1 MGDLNDPFMRNQYA
15 AVQARTKVQNRSNVL
30 QLKLMGQSH
39 PTGLTPN
46 LLKLFEPRPPL
57 EFQPPPEK
65 RKCPPYTGM
74 AQFVSHFAEPGDP
87 EYAPPKP
94 DVETLTQKRERIHKS
109 RLEKGVEKAV
119 EDLKNYDPNNDPNAS
134 GDPYKTLFV
143 ARLNYETSESKIK
156 REFEAYGPIKQV
168 HLVTDQQTNKPK
180 GYAFIEYL
188 NTRDMKGLCNVVLF
202 SMYYFSLLTYSLWS
216 PIAAYKQG
224 DGKKID
230 GRRVLV
236 DVERDRTVPNWRP
249 RRLGGGLGTT
259 RVPGEKI
266 SGEEEQ
272 QQQPSQGRSSRS
284 VEPSAREDR
293 EKSRD
298 RGKEREH
305 EQSRERSR
313 ERSHERSRERS
324 RDRPRESHR
333 EDKHHRDRDRGRES
347 RRDGGDRDRGTRDHD
362 RDRSRKRERDYESG
376 EYEDDG
382 GRSRERGGSKQRRGE
397 SEEGRGYYEG
407 RRRSSH
413 YDEREEE
420 EQGGDQDRYDQ
431 YGDRYGRM
439 KEEEYRYDD
448 REHKRSERSKA
459 SEMAS
464 DGKTEKDGS
473 GDSPT
478 SVLSDEEKCEED
490 KTATVVVEEEILLAK
505 NGDSSLISEAMA
517 QEEEQLLKIREDE
530 EISKSAGSGEAPDLN
545 DTQFTK
551 LDELLTQTQLYSE
564 FLLEKMEDITKNG
577 IEGETQYAEPE
588 PEKKARGRK
597 RKAAPQADSMKAKK
611 AVAAMISR
619 SKEGRDSADSDLTE
633 EERVMKEQSELV
645 PLLTGGK
652 LKSYQLKGVKWL
664 ISLWQNG
671 LNGILAD
678 QMGLGKTIQTIGFLS
693 HLKGNGLDGPYLVI
707 APLSTLSNWVN
718 EIARFTPSIN
728 AIIYHGPKKERDELR
743 KKHMPR
749 TVGPKFPIVIT
760 SYEVAMNDAKK
771 NLRHYPWKYVVI
783 DEGHRLKNHKCKLLR
798 ELRYLN
804 MENKLLLTG
813 TPLQNNLS
821 ELWSLL
827 NFILPD
833 IFASHDEFES
843 WSFSTVVAK
852 LHNILRPFILRR
864 MKCDVELSLPRK
876 KEIIVYATMT
886 AHQKKFQ
893 EHLVN
898 RTLEGHIRGD
908 ATRGYGWKGKLNN
921 LAIQLRK
928 NCNHPDLLVG
938 QLDGSCMPVSVL
950 IFSQWTKILDIM
962 DYYFSEKGFE
972 VCRIDGSVKLE
983 ERRRQI
989 QEFNDEKSNCRIFL
1003 LSTRAGGLGI
1013 NLTAADTCILYD
1025 SDWNPQMDLQAMD
1038 RCHRIGQ
1045 TKPVHVYRLATAQ
1058 SMEGRVLKRA
1068 YSKLKL
1074 EHVVIG
1080 KGQFHQERAKSSTP
1094 LEEDD
1099 ILALLKDDETAEDK
1113 LIQTDISEEDLDRL
1127 LDRSDLM
1134 ITLPGE
1140 SEPQEAFPVKGPG
1153 WEVVLSS
1160 SAGGMLSSL
1169 NS

>member
-1 MGDLNDPFMRNQYA
+1 MVSL
-15 AVQARTKVQNRSNVL
+15 RSTEN
-30 QLKLMGQSH
+30 
-39 PTGLTPN
+39 TP
-46 LLKLFEPRPPL
+46 
-57 EFQPPPEK
+57 
-65 RKCPPYTGM
+65 
-74 AQFVSHFAEPGDP
+74 
-87 EYAPPKP
+87 
-94 DVETLTQKRERIHKS
+94 
-109 RLEKGVEKAV
+109 
-119 EDLKNYDPNNDPNAS
+119 
-134 GDPYKTLFV
+134 
-143 ARLNYETSESKIK
+143 
-156 REFEAYGPIKQV
+156 
-168 HLVTDQQTNKPK
+168 
-180 GYAFIEYL
+180 
-188 NTRDMKGLCNVVLF
+188 
-202 SMYYFSLLTYSLWS
+202 
-216 PIAAYKQG
+216 
-224 DGKKID
+224 
-230 GRRVLV
+230 
-236 DVERDRTVPNWRP
+236 
-249 RRLGGGLGTT
+249 
-259 RVPGEKI
+259 
-266 SGEEEQ
+266 
-272 QQQPSQGRSSRS
+272 
-284 VEPSAREDR
+284 
-293 EKSRD
+293 
-298 RGKEREH
+298 
-305 EQSRERSR
+305 
-313 ERSHERSRERS
+313 
-324 RDRPRESHR
+324 
-333 EDKHHRDRDRGRES
+333 
-347 RRDGGDRDRGTRDHD
+347 
-362 RDRSRKRERDYESG
+362 
-376 EYEDDG
+376 
-382 GRSRERGGSKQRRGE
+382 
-397 SEEGRGYYEG
+397 
-407 RRRSSH
+407 
-413 YDEREEE
+413 
-420 EQGGDQDRYDQ
+420 
-431 YGDRYGRM
+431 
-439 KEEEYRYDD
+439 
-448 REHKRSERSKA
+448 A

-478 SVLSDEEKCEED
+478 SVLSDEENCEE
-490 KTATVVVEEEILLAK
+490 KTATVAVEEEILVAK

-530 EISKSAGSGEAPDLN
+530 EIAKRAAGSGEAPDLN

-577 IEGETQYAEPE
+577 IEGETQKTEPEPE
-588 PEKKARGRK
+588 PEKKGRGRK
-597 RKAAPQADSMKAKK
+597 RKAAPQGDSMKAKK

-619 SKEGRDSADSDLTE
+619 SKEGRESADSDLTE

-707 APLSTLSNWVN
+707 APLSTLSNWMN

-728 AIIYHGPKKERDELR
+728 AIIYHGDKKERDELR

-843 WSFSTVVAK
+843 WFDFSGKNNNEATKEEGEEKRRAQVVAK

-876 KEIIVYATMT
+876 KEIIIYATMT
-886 AHQKKFQ
+886 DHQKKFQ

-898 RTLEGHIRGD
+898 HTLEAHIRD
-908 ATRGYGWKGKLNN
+908 DTIRGHGLKGKLNN

-938 QLDGSCMPVSVL
+938 QLDGSYLYPPLEDIVGQCGKFRLLERLLVRLFAKNHRVL

-1058 SMEGRVLKRA
+1058 SIEGRVLKRA

-1099 ILALLKDDETAEDK
+1099 ILALLKDDENDEDK
-1113 LIQTDISEEDLDRL
+1113 LIQTDISEEDLDRV

-1140 SEPQEAFPVKGPG
+1140 TQAQETFPVKGPG
-1153 WEVVLSS
+1153 WEVVSSS